1 MNQGTK
7 QRIVGTIVLLALAL
21 IFLPIIF
28 DGEGSYQ
35 TPLSSRIPEPPV
47 ITILPDPV
55 PVRPVLANADTATV
69 VAPGVT
75 PEVTPAVTPEAVTDV
90 TTAEPGA
97 AGLETAADPAQ
108 DLAEVLTSE
117 PVFSR
122 EAPGLD
128 QNGLPQGWSV
138 RLGSF
143 ADANNASS
151 LLQRL
156 LAGGYRA
163 YTRPM
168 PGSGARMTGVFV
180 GPWLEREL
188 VAEYQKQLQ
197 EEFQLSG
204 LVVRYEVEP
213 LQE

>member
-1 MNQGTK
+1 M
-7 QRIVGTIVLLALAL
+7 LLALAL

-35 TPLSSRIPEPPV
+35 TPLSSRIPEPPL

-55 PVRPVLANADTATV
+55 PVRPVLAIEEPVTV
-69 VAPGVT
+69 VAPEAT
-75 PEVTPAVTPEAVTDV
+75 PEPALADSTSVSVP
-90 TTAEPGA
+90 AESP
-97 AGLETAADPAQ
+97 
-108 DLAEVLTSE
+108 AEVVISE
-117 PVFSR
+117 PAFSR
-122 EAPGLD
+122 EIPSLD

-168 PGSGARMTGVFV
+168 PGSGAQMTGVFV

-188 VAEYQKQLQ
+188 VADYQKQLQ
-197 EEFQLSG
+197 AEFQLSG

>member
-1 MNQGTK
+1 MKQGTK

-35 TPLSSRIPEPPV
+35 TPLSSRIPDPPV
-47 ITILPDPV
+47 ITLLPDPA
-55 PVRPVLANADTATV
+55 PVRPVLAIENSAAAV
-69 VAPGVT
+69 L
-75 PEVTPAVTPEAVTDV
+75 PE
-90 TTAEPGA
+90 
-97 AGLETAADPAQ
+97 
-108 DLAEVLTSE
+108 DLAEPAAEVADPETPEIPVESVAEVVTSE

-122 EAPGLD
+122 EVPDLD
-128 QNGLPQGWSV
+128 PNGLPQGWSV

-143 ADANNASS
+143 ADATNASN

-156 LAGGYRA
+156 LSADYRA

-168 PGSGARMTGVFV
+168 PGSGEPMIAVFV

-188 VAEYQKQLQ
+188 AADYQKQLQ
-197 EEFQLSG
+197 DEFQLSG
-204 LVVRYEVEP
+204 LVVRFEVEP
-213 LQE
+213 LQD

>member
-7 QRIVGTIVLLALAL
+7 QRIVGTVVLLALAL

-35 TPLSSRIPEPPV
+35 TPLSSRIPEPPI

-55 PVRPVLANADTATV
+55 PVRPVLAIEEPVTV
-69 VAPGVT
+69 VAPEAT
-75 PEVTPAVTPEAVTDV
+75 PEPALADSTSVSVP
-90 TTAEPGA
+90 AESP
-97 AGLETAADPAQ
+97 
-108 DLAEVLTSE
+108 AEVVISE
-117 PVFSR
+117 PAFSR
-122 EAPGLD
+122 EIPSLD

-168 PGSGARMTGVFV
+168 PGSGAQMTGVFV

-188 VAEYQKQLQ
+188 VADYQKQLQ
-197 EEFQLSG
+197 AEFQLSG